1 MNTQS
6 NYSDKQLREA
16 VEAIL
21 NSRNGIRR
29 KLIMIKQ
36 LLQSLKVIQQIVVYV
51 KQYHI
56 KINKLVLIS
65 G

>member
-16 VEAIL
+16 VETIL

-36 LLQSLKVIQQIVVYV
+36 LLQSLKVIQ
-51 KQYHI
+51 
-56 KINKLVLIS
+56 
-65 G
+65 

>member
-1 MNTQS
+1 MNAQS

-36 LLQSLKVIQQIVVYV
+36 LLQSLKVIQ
-51 KQYHI
+51 
-56 KINKLVLIS
+56 
-65 G
+65 

>member
-1 MNTQS
+1 MVLLINKEWLGDVNSMNTQS

-36 LLQSLKVIQQIVVYV
+36 LLQSLKVIQ
-51 KQYHI
+51 
-56 KINKLVLIS
+56 
-65 G
+65 

>member
-1 MNTQS
+1 MKLMVLLINKEWLGDVNSMNTQS

-36 LLQSLKVIQQIVVYV
+36 LLQSLKVIQ
-51 KQYHI
+51 
-56 KINKLVLIS
+56 
-65 G
+65 

>member
-1 MNTQS
+1 MQVILEVLHIENRMNTQS

-36 LLQSLKVIQQIVVYV
+36 LLQSLKVIQ
-51 KQYHI
+51 
-56 KINKLVLIS
+56 
-65 G
+65 

>member
-21 NSRNGIRR
+21 NNRNGIRR

-36 LLQSLKVIQQIVVYV
+36 LLQSLKVIQ
-51 KQYHI
+51 
-56 KINKLVLIS
+56 
-65 G
+65 

>member
-6 NYSDKQLREA
+6 NYSDKQLREV
-16 VEAIL
+16 VEVIL

-36 LLQSLKVIQQIVVYV
+36 LLQSLKVI
-51 KQYHI
+51 
-56 KINKLVLIS
+56 
-65 G
+65 

>member
-6 NYSDKQLREA
+6 NYSDKQLRET
-16 VEAIL
+16 VEVIL

-36 LLQSLKVIQQIVVYV
+36 LLQSLKVI
-51 KQYHI
+51 
-56 KINKLVLIS
+56 
-65 G
+65 

>member
-16 VEAIL
+16 VEVIL

-36 LLQSLKVIQQIVVYV
+36 LLQSLKVI
-51 KQYHI
+51 
-56 KINKLVLIS
+56 
-65 G
+65 

>member
-6 NYSDKQLREA
+6 NYSDKQLREV

-36 LLQSLKVIQQIVVYV
+36 LLQSLKVI
-51 KQYHI
+51 
-56 KINKLVLIS
+56 
-65 G
+65 